1 MTIRVRV
8 LLGFMMVLLV
18 AIALLVRWTLGD
30 LRLQP
35 KQAMEESL
43 VDLSRVLAGYLE
55 SELEGAGTLQTSTL
69 DDVMR
74 RVGEKRFNALI
85 YDHHKDRVTLRVYVT
100 DQTGLVIYDSDGGRD
115 VGRDYSLKND
125 VYLTLRG
132 EYGVRSSRTTP
143 DDPSTAIMVVN
154 APVRMDGTLVG
165 TVAVTKPSMS
175 VAGFA
180 RANTRRLL
188 AAAIV
193 VSLVALVAALL
204 VSRWITLPIHRLTRY
219 ARQVRDGERVSP
231 PRGGG
236 PEIRA
241 LGQAF
246 EEMRDTLEDRK
257 YVEQYVQTLTHELKS
272 PLAAIR
278 GAVEILKDQPASK
291 DRERFLSHIEH
302 EGERIRQVA
311 EKLLILA
318 EAEQRKWLD
327 HVETVDLALLVG
339 TVTDG
344 LEPLWQPRKVSISVD
359 DVAGV
364 VTGDAF
370 LLEHALR
377 NLLDNAIRVSPEKGT
392 VTVRTE
398 YNDHELR
405 LHVSD
410 QGPGIPAY
418 ARDRIWDRFYSV
430 PIAGGRRGS
439 GLGLSFVR
447 EVMRLH
453 RGTVTCSTGAGTT
466 FTLAFPAD

>member
-1 MTIRVRV
+1 M
-8 LLGFMMVLLV
+8 
-18 AIALLVRWTLGD
+18 
-30 LRLQP
+30 
-35 KQAMEESL
+35 
-43 VDLSRVLAGYLE
+43 
-55 SELEGAGTLQTSTL
+55 
-69 DDVMR
+69 
-74 RVGEKRFNALI
+74 
-85 YDHHKDRVTLRVYVT
+85 
-100 DQTGLVIYDSDGGRD
+100 
-115 VGRDYSLKND
+115 
-125 VYLTLRG
+125 
-132 EYGVRSSRTTP
+132 
-143 DDPSTAIMVVN
+143 
-154 APVRMDGTLVG
+154 
-165 TVAVTKPSMS
+165 
-175 VAGFA
+175 
-180 RANTRRLL
+180 
-188 AAAIV
+188 
-193 VSLVALVAALL
+193 
-204 VSRWITLPIHRLTRY
+204 
-219 ARQVRDGERVSP
+219 
-231 PRGGG
+231 
-236 PEIRA
+236 
-241 LGQAF
+241 
-246 EEMRDTLEDRK
+246 
-257 YVEQYVQTLTHELKS
+257 EQYVQTLTHELKS

-344 LEPLWQPRKVSISVD
+344 LEPLWQPRKVSISAD

-410 QGPGIPAY
+410 QGPGIPSY